1 VLSHCT
7 RAVPRVILVIKPADR
22 IHAQMRIHTIPGGD
36 GGGGGGGGGST
47 QCTSAMMIIEDNGEE
62 LDMVNPC

>member
-1 VLSHCT
+1 
-7 RAVPRVILVIKPADR
+7 
-22 IHAQMRIHTIPGGD
+22 MRIHTIPGGD
-36 GGGGGGGGGST
+36 GGGGEGGGLT